1 MGFCTPV
8 SLCTAHRAAMAP
20 RCEEVLCVCAY
31 MGAITVLSE
40 MEVSFVFVGTED
52 RGGLCRCLYD
62 CLSVSS

>member
-52 RGGLCRCLYD
+52 RGQRRA
-62 CLSVSS
+62 VSLFV